1 MSSFKCKNLGIQ
13 LFPQMIK
20 QLELTIDGK
29 TLKLYLK
36 NDPYL
41 ALFLKTKNADI
52 DETQLSN
59 HISY

>member
-1 MSSFKCKNLGIQ
+1 
-13 LFPQMIK
+13 MIK
-20 QLELTIDGK
+20 QLEFTIDGK

-41 ALFLKTKNADI
+41 ALFLKTKNVDI

-59 HISY
+59 NNNISY